1 MAEFFVLVKNFI
13 RFLRESKD
21 SKFLKSSKGRLLFT
35 FVSIILDLIL
45 ALIKN
50 PSLLQNLFNGEKD
63 DLVSHCKSPYRS
75 KYNLLEKPIF
85 EEDLKGRKHCGIIKF
100 SILPIQTSGNFN
112 RR

>member
-1 MAEFFVLVKNFI
+1 MAEFFILVKNFI
-13 RFLRESKD
+13 RFLIESKD

-50 PSLLQNLFNGEKD
+50 PSLLQNLFNDEKE

-75 KYNLLEKPIF
+75 KYNLLEKPSALF
-85 EEDLKGRKHCGIIKF
+85 CHEALAQLCVSKTHLTNSVHG
-100 SILPIQTSGNFN
+100 
-112 RR
+112 